1 MSIGGRAL
9 GVDLGAV
16 RIGLALSD
24 PSGILAT
31 PFMTLERSSDD
42 NETIDRILEVAAA
55 EDVRSLVIG
64 IPKSLSASNHI
75 AEERTRLFVETLH
88 GKTKLP
94 IFEVDERFT
103 TVLAVKQLRETG
115 HDSRSMKSK
124 IDAIAA
130 AQILQS
136 YLDYHGNP

>member
-136 YLDYHGNP
+136 FLDFHGNP

>member
-124 IDAIAA
+124 IDAMAA

-136 YLDYHGNP
+136 YLDHHGNP